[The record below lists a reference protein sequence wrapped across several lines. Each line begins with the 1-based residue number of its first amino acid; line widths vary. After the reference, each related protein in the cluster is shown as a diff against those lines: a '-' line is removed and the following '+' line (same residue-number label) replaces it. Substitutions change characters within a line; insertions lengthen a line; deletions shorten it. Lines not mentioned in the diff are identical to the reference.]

1 LSSKDNKPDLSHLK
15 SRLGLK
21 KSAGKSKGGDQEKKS
36 LGSGG
41 QATLTKPKKKSGGAA
56 SGGGVND
63 RLAALK
69 KSTLKSQP
77 EPEPEPDSVPVTLEP
92 IDDGFSE
99 FDQPAAQPRQQTPA
113 GGGAPRGHGPPPGA
127 QGPPPTA
134 MAPPKQRQRAPLS
147 SDGQGEGAEDI
158 GLDQVDLDGGSMFSI
173 PVLILFLVL
182 FVIGGAFGLFFAE
195 ANQSRQIETTR
206 INDAQSMLDDLE
218 DRFAALGQ
226 ALEIIGSMDPTE
238 IDFESAEA
246 LAELE
251 FWVDASIYPTNRM
264 LMGEEVLR
272 PLNEYVAESNVLTYL
287 IEEHH
292 ALTSRIDRE
301 ELEAFKEHADGLDD
315 DRQLAVVFFPGEGV
329 LVLVDEEEEPD
340 ENEEVSVYVIANS
353 STDRVNHQRVA
364 RLDVNEFYQ
373 IDADNALQRYSRRI
387 NRLQHHAD
395 EIGGRLEQIESS
407 LGDLASSDPSPLLS
421 F

>member
-1 LSSKDNKPDLSHLK
+1 MSSKDNKPDLSHLK

-21 KSAGKSKGGDQEKKS
+21 KSSGTSKDGDQKQKS
-36 LGSGG
+36 IGSGG
-41 QATLTKPKKKSGGAA
+41 QATLTKPKKKSAGAG

-77 EPEPEPDSVPVTLEP
+77 EPQPEPAAVEP
-92 IDDGFSE
+92 AGDDGFDE
-99 FDQPAAQPRQQTPA
+99 FDQPAAQPQQTAA

-134 MAPPKQRQRAPLS
+134 MAPPKQRQRAQF
-147 SDGQGEGAEDI
+147 SDGGQAEGMSEDI
-158 GLDQVDLDGGSMFSI
+158 SLDQVDLDGGSMFSL
-173 PVLILFLVL
+173 PVLILFGVL

-195 ANQSRQIETTR
+195 ANQSRQVETTR
-206 INDAQSMLDDLE
+206 INDAQSMVEELDE
-218 DRFAALGQ
+218 RFEALRQGL
-226 ALEIIGSMDPTE
+226 AIIESLDPME
-238 IDFESAEA
+238 IDFEAAEA

-251 FWVDASIYPTNRM
+251 FWIDAGIYPNNRM

-272 PLNEYVAESNVLTYL
+272 PLNQYVAESNVLTYL

-292 ALTSRIDRE
+292 ALTSRFDRE
-301 ELEAFKEHADGLDD
+301 ELEAFKEHADGLEDD
-315 DRQLAVVFFPGEGV
+315 KELAVVFFPGEGV
-329 LVLVDEEEEPD
+329 LVLVDKDVEPD
-340 ENEEVSVYVIANS
+340 ENEEVPVYVIANS

-364 RLDVNEFYQ
+364 RLDVTEFYK

-387 NRLQHHAD
+387 NRLKHHA
-395 EIGGRLEQIESS
+395 EGLEGRLDQIESS
-407 LGDLASSDPSPLLS
+407 LGDLATSDPSPLLS